1 MPAALAGD
9 AVAHFGPIG
18 AEAFEVAVLEVDAGG
33 AVWECGEED
42 FDVAGFGGVGFVL
55 PGGVDFPG
63 DDQAAWR
70 VPFGNFAPG
79 TVGAVFLLGVA
90 AAAEAAFEDGA
101 LHGGFADVVGA
112 GPPAVEVF
120 GEDFEGVLLGGFDGD
135 SAVND
140 VFPVGLIRDWRRCSL
155 FFSFFVVR
163 EFFLRR
169 FFRCADLG
177 GCGFFVRGRVR
188 RGR

>member
-9 AVAHFGPIG
+9 AVAHFGPVG
-18 AEAFEVAVLEVDAGG
+18 AEAFEVAVLEIDAGG
-33 AVWECGEED
+33 AVGECGEED

-70 VPFGNFAPG
+70 VPLGDFAPG
-79 TVGAVFLLGVA
+79 AVGAVFLLGVA
-90 AAAEAAFEDGA
+90 AAADAAFDDGA

-112 GPPAVEVF
+112 GPPTVEVF
-120 GEDFEGVLLGGFDGD
+120 GENVEGVLLIGFDGD
-135 SAVND
+135 GAVDD
-140 VFPVGLIRDWRRCSL
+140 VFGLASERIGGGAH
-155 FFSFFVVR
+155 FFAPFFVMR
-163 EFFLRR
+163 EFFLGTLL
-169 FFRCADLG
+169 RCAGCLG
-177 GCGFFVRGRVR
+177 MEISLRGCFR